1 MRSWSSLMMA
11 WLSDRV
17 RLRDCTRSFWL
28 DSSSSVFCRL
38 VDKRSMVSWRD
49 WDLDSRPWICLFRAS
64 MRSCKTCLW
73 NYRKKSFLKKFP
85 QITKKTYYLK
95 KVPQYPYFH
104 NMNFNV
110 RAKISTLHMKTRKTE
125 PKETKISIWQQY
137 FSQNNLT
144 TQSIEKV
151 CISQAFHQ
159 NHDLD
164 VPHFNTIGI
173 TSPRVFCH
181 ENHPKPVLL

>member
-1 MRSWSSLMMA
+1 
-11 WLSDRV
+11 
-17 RLRDCTRSFWL
+17 
-28 DSSSSVFCRL
+28 
-38 VDKRSMVSWRD
+38 
-49 WDLDSRPWICLFRAS
+49 
-64 MRSCKTCLW
+64 
-73 NYRKKSFLKKFP
+73 
-85 QITKKTYYLK
+85 
-95 KVPQYPYFH
+95 
-104 NMNFNV
+104 MNFNV

-151 CISQAFHQ
+151 CISQASHQ

-164 VPHFNTIGI
+164 VPYFNTIGI

-181 ENHPKPVLL
+181 KNHPKPVLL